1 MSLRDRYLPHRLRAR
16 LLAANLMLAFV
27 LLVALGVLA
36 LVVTGERS
44 AGKRAEHS
52 GRVIEA
58 TATLQKDVLEL
69 ETGAR
74 GYLIS
79 RSRLFLDP
87 WTDARVAVPADTERL
102 VALVG
107 DNPAQ
112 LRRAK
117 VLAQGVRDYSDDF
130 SEPLV
135 ATTIRRPREAV
146 ARVKTGEGRRRVDRL
161 RLEFARFVAA
171 EQRLL
176 AQRGANANR
185 QRTVAL
191 AVIGGGVLLLALFVV
206 LEQIALHRWVL
217 RPLERL
223 GTTTERIGAGDFATR
238 TDIVGPDAIGD
249 LGRAINGMAD
259 SLQERDDE
267 LVRSNRQ
274 LEEFAYIASHALAE
288 PLRAMG
294 GYADLLTRRHA
305 DELDPRARRYLDGIT
320 AGAERMRGLID
331 DLLAYSRVGRRE
343 LDKRPVDMQ
352 ALVASVCDDLS
363 MAIEESGAQVVA
375 HHLPTVTGDL
385 NQLRMVVQNLVA
397 NAIKFRG
404 EAPPRIDIRAETD
417 AKCWTFRVEDNGIGI
432 EPRHAERI
440 FRMFQRLHTR
450 EEYEGTGIG
459 LALVER
465 VLQRHD
471 GRIWVESR
479 PEGGSRFSFTLPRDG
494 G

>member
-16 LLAANLMLAFV
+16 LLAANLTLAAMLLIV
-27 LLVALGVLA
+27 LGVLA
-36 LVVTGERS
+36 LVVTRQRS
-44 AGKRAEHS
+44 ASKRAEHS

-117 VLAQGVRDYSDDF
+117 VLTQGVRDYSDDF

-161 RLEFARFVAA
+161 RLQFARFVAA

-191 AVIGGGVLLLALFVV
+191 AVIGAGVLLLALFVV

-223 GTTTERIGAGDFATR
+223 RGT
-238 TDIVGPDAIGD
+238 P
-249 LGRAINGMAD
+249 
-259 SLQERDDE
+259 
-267 LVRSNRQ
+267 
-274 LEEFAYIASHALAE
+274 
-288 PLRAMG
+288 
-294 GYADLLTRRHA
+294 
-305 DELDPRARRYLDGIT
+305 
-320 AGAERMRGLID
+320 RGL
-331 DLLAYSRVGRRE
+331 
-343 LDKRPVDMQ
+343 
-352 ALVASVCDDLS
+352 
-363 MAIEESGAQVVA
+363 
-375 HHLPTVTGDL
+375 
-385 NQLRMVVQNLVA
+385 
-397 NAIKFRG
+397 RG
-404 EAPPRIDIRAETD
+404 GGVPAPPGNRGPPPGGRPPPA
-417 AKCWTFRVEDNGIGI
+417 GH
-432 EPRHAERI
+432 RHGA
-440 FRMFQRLHTR
+440 
-450 EEYEGTGIG
+450 
-459 LALVER
+459 
-465 VLQRHD
+465 
-471 GRIWVESR
+471 
-479 PEGGSRFSFTLPRDG
+479 
-494 G
+494 